1 MKDNYHFLSE
11 DITKSERYL
20 HTPSKFARDNLLY
33 IQEAGKLKSLVPHRC
48 VREHL
53 DSYLFLTVISGK
65 GRLIVGNRKYEMS
78 YGDCAFIDCMEH
90 YEHISEET
98 DGWELAWV
106 HFNGFAAKGYYNLF
120 EKNTDGSQAFKAQNP
135 STFCDIVEKLMM
147 CQEKKDLLSELYSG
161 EYLLKLVNCIIE
173 QVTDGRI
180 IKQQENRSMLIDAR
194 EYINENYSDERV
206 LCKLIE
212 KVGVNNEELDESF
225 SSFFGIGLNEYVWNR
240 RLNGAKELLRF
251 SVKSLK
257 EISDETGIAS
267 VEIMKKMFLE
277 KEKMSPEEY
286 RKKWAQWVRK

>member
-1 MKDNYHFLSE
+1 
-11 DITKSERYL
+11 
-20 HTPSKFARDNLLY
+20 
-33 IQEAGKLKSLVPHRC
+33 
-48 VREHL
+48 
-53 DSYLFLTVISGK
+53 
-65 GRLIVGNRKYEMS
+65 
-78 YGDCAFIDCMEH
+78 
-90 YEHISEET
+90 
-98 DGWELAWV
+98 
-106 HFNGFAAKGYYNLF
+106 
-120 EKNTDGSQAFKAQNP
+120 
-135 STFCDIVEKLMM
+135 M

-180 IKQQENRSMLIDAR
+180 IKQHENRSMLIDAR

-212 KVGVNNEELDESF
+212 KVGVNDEELDESF

-286 RKKWAQWVRK
+286 RKKWAQWIRK